1 MCSGHDGPFEA
12 VRIDAKD
19 EVMTTLF
26 TEGAFFLMAF
36 KMPVVPITAGS
47 MRSFC
52 VSVTLQRLQVSLEPV
67 NIWKMEIKRR
77 VSAHVTRTGPS
88 SQRNRTHLK

>member
-52 VSVTLQRLQVSLEPV
+52 VSVTL
-67 NIWKMEIKRR
+67 
-77 VSAHVTRTGPS
+77 
-88 SQRNRTHLK
+88 

>member
-1 MCSGHDGPFEA
+1 VCSGHDGPFEA
-12 VRIDAKD
+12 VRTDAKD

-52 VSVTLQRLQVSLEPV
+52 VSATL
-67 NIWKMEIKRR
+67 
-77 VSAHVTRTGPS
+77 
-88 SQRNRTHLK
+88 